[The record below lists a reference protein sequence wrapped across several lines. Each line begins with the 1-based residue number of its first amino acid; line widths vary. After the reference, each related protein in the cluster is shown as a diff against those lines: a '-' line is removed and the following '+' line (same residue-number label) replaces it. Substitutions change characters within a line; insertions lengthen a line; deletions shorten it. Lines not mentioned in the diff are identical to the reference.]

1 MAIALPDNPAELESL
16 LQTLSVEDLALI
28 KWKLDWKRKARP
40 KQLPPEDD
48 SWSIYG
54 IKSGRGFGKTLAAA
68 NWLGLEAAQDPGSY
82 NFVVAPTYEDV
93 RYTCFDGPTGLFSVI
108 PPELIEETN
117 LTVPSITLKNK
128 ALLRGFAADS
138 FERLRGPQSHRAWCD
153 EIASWRYPDDT
164 WDMLNFGLR
173 LGQHPKILWTGT
185 PKPSPFVRKLVKFP
199 NSIVVSGS
207 TYENRANLAPKFFES
222 LAKYEGT
229 KIGRQELYGEILD
242 PEEEGIVKRS
252 QFRLWPHD
260 KPLPKFSAI
269 IMSLDTAFSEKT
281 FDKKKQSAD
290 PTACTV
296 WGVFEFENMKHVML
310 LDAWEDHL
318 GFPQLVARVKKER
331 EFTYGDADEPLLK
344 PKFSVPFLRP
354 KHQGRKIDII
364 LIEDKGSG
372 ISLRQALAS
381 ENILTTPYNPGR
393 MDKLMRL
400 HAVSPVFA
408 NNRVWVVESNKTPG
422 TPRSWAE
429 PVIAQFCSY
438 IGEGSLSHD
447 DLLDTGTQALK
458 LILDQFGMTF
468 TVPRNLEFE
477 AQQQAERI
485 KRGAKT
491 NPYQQ

>member
-1 MAIALPDNPAELESL
+1 MVTQEVLRVEKCPTRADVYDI
-16 LQTLSVEDLALI
+16 TVEDAHEFF
-28 KWKLDWKRKARP
+28 AN
-40 KQLPPEDD
+40 
-48 SWSIYG
+48 G
-54 IKSGRGFGKTLAAA
+54 ILVH
-68 NWLGLEAAQDPGSY
+68 N
-82 NFVVAPTYEDV
+82 
-93 RYTCFDGPTGLFSVI
+93 C
-108 PPELIEETN
+108 
-117 LTVPSITLKNK
+117 
-128 ALLRGFAADS
+128 
-138 FERLRGPQSHRAWCD
+138 HRAWCD

-393 MDKLMRL
+393 MDKLMCL